1 MKQKI
6 GSVLGIITFLILIG
20 ATSLFSQEAVVP
32 EEAALEKAIAETQME
47 SETQW
52 LWGEVISVDIQKN
65 ELLIKYLDYETD
77 QEKEV
82 TITVDDE
89 TTYEN
94 IKALLEIKPQDT
106 VSVDYIVS
114 PEGKN
119 IAKNISVE
127 KPETIGPE
135 GTEVPP
141 AGIILPEDLQPSIT
155 TE

>member
-1 MKQKI
+1 MRQKI
-6 GSVLGIITFLILIG
+6 GLVLGIITFLILIG
-20 ATSLFSQEAVVP
+20 ATAVFSQEAAVT
-32 EEAALEKAIAETQME
+32 EEAVPPTQNE
-47 SETQW
+47 PETQW

-65 ELLIKYLDYETD
+65 ELLVKCLDYETD

-82 TITVDDE
+82 AIAVDDK

-106 VSVDYIVS
+106 VSVDYMVN

-127 KPETIGPE
+127 KPQAEPAPQE
-135 GTEVPP
+135 GAVGEVKPQ
-141 AGIILPEDLQPSIT
+141 DLQPSET
-155 TE
+155 AGD

>member
-6 GSVLGIITFLILIG
+6 GLVLGIITFLILIG
-20 ATSLFSQEAVVP
+20 ATSLFSQEAAVT
-32 EEAALEKAIAETQME
+32 EEAVPPTQAEL
-47 SETQW
+47 ETQW
-52 LWGEVISVDIQKN
+52 LWGEVISVDTQKN
-65 ELLIKYLDYETD
+65 ELLIKCLDYETD

-82 TITVDDE
+82 AITVDDK

-106 VSVDYIVS
+106 VSVDYIVN

-127 KPETIGPE
+127 KPQAEPAPQEDAVG
-135 GTEVPP
+135 EVKPQ
-141 AGIILPEDLQPSIT
+141 DLQPS
-155 TE
+155 EAAGD

>member
-6 GSVLGIITFLILIG
+6 GLVLGIIFFLILIG
-20 ATSLFSQEAVVP
+20 ATPLFSQEAAVTEP
-32 EEAALEKAIAETQME
+32 EA
-47 SETQW
+47 QW
-52 LWGEVISVDIQKN
+52 LWGEVISADIQKN
-65 ELLIKYLDYETD
+65 ELLVKCLDYETD

-82 TITVDDE
+82 AIAVDDQ

-106 VSVDYIVS
+106 VSVDYIVN

-127 KPETIGPE
+127 KPQAEPVSQEGAVGEVKPQDMQPPE
-135 GTEVPP
+135 A
-141 AGIILPEDLQPSIT
+141 AGD
-155 TE
+155 